1 MRGNTNKRYD
11 EAFKREAVRLVFNS
25 GKSVPA
31 IAKDLGVSDNVLY
44 IWKRR
49 YGKESDSTGMTPLE
63 KENQQLKKDLAE
75 ALMERDILKKAVAIF
90 STPRK

>member
-1 MRGNTNKRYD
+1 MRGNNGSRYD
-11 EAFKREAVRLVFNS
+11 EAFKREAVRLVFAG

-31 IAKDLGVSDNVLY
+31 IAKDLGVSDNSLY
-44 IWKRR
+44 LWKRA
-49 YGKESDSTGMTPLE
+49 YEKEPDSTGMTPLE
-63 KENQQLKKDLAE
+63 KENQFLKKELAE